1 MRIHRYTYLYVY
13 NTWWF
18 RYILYNI
25 CIKRIYIKYY
35 PKYNIKCIKIQALSF
50 IREYIETSKYDKG
63 YDIISV
69 VAGARAGID
78 ASDTATSTLEAWWD
92 GVWRLYLEVVEIV
105 HDLIVVHVEVVEA
118 ERLRRVGARLA
129 FSARVH
135 RVPDDRCTLH
145 FWRTAT
151 LRDNYKLCNART
163 LTLSSI
169 LIL

>member
-63 YDIISV
+63 YDIICV

-92 GVWRLYLEVVEIV
+92 GVWRFIPWGCGNSAWS
-105 HDLIVVHVEVVEA
+105 D
-118 ERLRRVGARLA
+118 RSPCGGRRGRGTPPGRRGAARLLCG
-129 FSARVH
+129 STSGSR
-135 RVPDDRCTLH
+135 RLLH
-145 FWRTAT
+145 ASLLANCHLNKQLQFM
-151 LRDNYKLCNART
+151 
-163 LTLSSI
+163 
-169 LIL
+169 